1 MKNHV
6 VGSRC
11 SKVSVPA
18 LLFVAG
24 IVFLSG
30 CGVGVPAPQVDL
42 SLAAFQ
48 GTVHGGNQPV
58 QGSYVGIYA
67 TTSAGY
73 GGTVTQIANATTDS
87 NGNFSFSTTPSCPSN
102 QFAYMLAT
110 GGNPG
115 LAPGTN
121 NQAILLMAPLGAC
134 SGLSSLSFVTINEV
148 TTVAAAYA
156 LSGFLP
162 AGGAGMTYS
171 AITGGAAMP
180 GVTTSST
187 NVQGL
192 TDAFANAAAIL
203 NLSTGLANTMT
214 PSGGT
219 VPQGTIHAIADILQ
233 NCVNSTGA
241 ASASCT
247 GATGSLTA
255 ATPPTGSGI
264 VAPVNSLQAAID
276 IAQYPGNNVGGL
288 FGLLST
294 SPAFATGLTSAPNDW
309 TVGITYTNS
318 TLSGALSL
326 AIDASDNVWVGGSI
340 NADIME
346 FSPQGAML
354 SPAPSGTAPSTHAA
368 GPQGGWAPT
377 IYQNPTGSGY
387 GDNFRNI
394 AFDPSG
400 NVWFSDGT
408 ASGSNLGVYEYTP
421 AGTATAPTQGTLTER
436 SYAAVDTNTNN
447 YTIAADKYGNIF
459 TVSYKKSTCATTT
472 KACNLVE
479 LVPTSYTP
487 YQTFGAGLYTDYSPD
502 VNGARGLAVDTN
514 TGNIWVTDIG
524 SSAVTLFQAALNNG
538 AVAGASAADKVIALG
553 AATDASYGVAVDKSA
568 NAWVVMTT
576 SGGLY
581 EVNSSGTVV
590 GTEITGGGLSS
601 PAYLIIDGNNNLFIA
616 SNLGS
621 TATTSSVVEYSPS
634 FKTTGGFLSPNVG
647 FSPGA
652 TYTASGGLTGGTL
665 YQANYIAV
673 DRSGALWSFST
684 GTGTGASLSNL
695 VQILGVAAPTNP
707 VLAFGQY
714 GVRP

>member
-1 MKNHV
+1 MAASA
-6 VGSRC
+6 GLA
-11 SKVSVPA
+11 A
-18 LLFVAG
+18 LA
-24 IVFLSG
+24 G
-30 CGVGVPAPQVDL
+30 CGAGALAPQ
-42 SLAAFQ
+42 SNQPIAAFQ

-73 GGTVTQIANATTDS
+73 GGTVTPIANTTTDG
-87 NGNFSFSTTPSCPSN
+87 NGNFNFATAPSCPAG

-115 LAPGTN
+115 LTAGTN
-121 NQAILLMAPLGAC
+121 NQAIVLMAPLGAC
-134 SGLSSLSFVTINEV
+134 SGLSALSFVTINEV

-162 AGGAGMTYS
+162 AGGAGITYS
-171 AITGGAAMP
+171 AITGGGAIP

-203 NLSTGLANTMT
+203 NLSTGLANTST
-214 PSGGT
+214 PSGGA

-241 ASASCT
+241 GSTSCT
-247 GATGSLTA
+247 GTTGSLTA

-264 VAPVNSLQAAID
+264 ATPVNSLQAALD

-309 TVGITYTNS
+309 TVGIVYTNT

-326 AIDASDNVWVGGSI
+326 AIDAADNVWVGGSI

-346 FSPQGAML
+346 FSPQGVML
-354 SPAPSGTAPSTHAA
+354 SPAPSGTAPSSHAA
-368 GPQGGWAPT
+368 GPQGGWGPT

-421 AGTATAPTQGTLTER
+421 AGTPTAPTQGTLTER

-447 YTIAADKYGNIF
+447 YTIASDKYGNIF

-479 LVPTSYTP
+479 LVPTTYTP
-487 YQTFGAGLYTDYSPD
+487 YQTFGTGLYTDYSPD
-502 VNGARGLAVDTN
+502 VNGSRGLALDTN

-524 SSAVTLFQAALNNG
+524 SSTVTLFQATLNNG
-538 AVAGASAADKVIALG
+538 TVAGASAAGKVITLG
-553 AATDASYGVAVDKSA
+553 SPTDASYGVAVDKSA

-576 SGGLY
+576 SSGLY

-590 GTEITGGGLSS
+590 GPEITGGGLSS
-601 PAYLIIDGNNNLFIA
+601 PAYLVIDGNDNLFIA

-684 GTGTGASLSNL
+684 GTGTAPSLSNL

-714 GVRP
+714 GVKP